1 MGKGK
6 SFYEIRLERENI
18 DLKNDNKKLRS
29 DLLSANSLVEVLQ
42 DSNNDL
48 NDVFEKYIEACK
60 LIKNVEYVL
69 SSQDEPSQI
78 LANLSQL
85 FQKDD

>member
-1 MGKGK
+1 LGKGK